1 MSHTHSQT
9 GNVHWDSVF
18 QEVISAKQHKAVQ
31 NALLN
36 IVPHA
41 VATTLVILASLDF
54 SAKQCL
60 LVELHFKAANKFV
73 VMAQDS
79 YSTVTME
86 ITSMGTD
93 AVWNAKSKADGP
105 AVVEAALLKATA
117 STVYRQGAS

>member
-1 MSHTHSQT
+1 M
-9 GNVHWDSVF
+9 F
-18 QEVISAKQHKAVQ
+18 QEVISTKQHKAAQ
-31 NALLN
+31 NALLS

-54 SAKQCL
+54 NAKQCL

-86 ITSMGTD
+86 IKSMGTD
-93 AVWNAKSKADGP
+93 AVRNAKSKADGP

-117 STVYRQGAS
+117 STFYRQGAS